1 MPNLAQSANA
11 FALDRFLFLTSG
23 QNACIMDTYQ
33 IKRGF
38 FMTYFSIAEISEMSQ
53 QSQKT
58 IRRHIA
64 AGKLR
69 ADKIGGSYRISKD
82 NYDKWLQ
89 SDLDP
94 EKDNIFNETI
104 INASSQDEINWIDVS
119 DRWVYDGWANLNY
132 RNKYNFID
140 LFSGAGGLSC
150 GLTMAGFTPVG
161 SVEIMPEAVSTYK
174 HNFVENK
181 GFNENV
187 ETRDIREAS
196 VKQALY
202 DSVSD
207 KHIHLIVGGFP
218 CQGFSLAGHRVVT
231 DPRNSLYLEML
242 EIVKK
247 IQPDYVVMENVEGLR
262 SMLEGKVEAKI
273 ISDYKDAG
281 YDINVTV
288 LNSADYGVPQIRKR
302 VIFIGNRHGVKNF
315 HPKPI
320 FSPENYVTLGEG
332 IKRFLS
338 IPENKQVNHIF
349 TRHSDSMIEQM
360 RALPEGQSLY
370 GNYSDAWKKSPWDKP
385 SCTVKENHGGV
396 NIHPK
401 LPRVLTPRE
410 LAALQSFPD
419 DFIFQGSKKWQL
431 VQIGN
436 AVPCLLGKAIGVA
449 VMKGLD
455 QLKKD

>member
-1 MPNLAQSANA
+1 MYNGHIA
-11 FALDRFLFLTSG
+11 FWED
-23 QNACIMDTYQ
+23 I
-33 IKRGF
+33 
-38 FMTYFSIAEISEMSQ
+38 FMEFYSIAEVSEMSG

-64 AGKLR
+64 SGKLK
-69 ADKIGGSYRISKD
+69 ADKVGNCYRITKE
-82 NYDKWLQ
+82 NYNKWLI

-94 EKDNIFNETI
+94 EKDNIFNEAI
-104 INASSQDEINWIDVS
+104 VESPGYDKVNWIDITDS
-119 DRWVYDGWANLNY
+119 WIYDGWANVNY
-132 RNKYNFID
+132 RNGLNFID

-161 SVEIMPEAVSTYK
+161 SVEIMPEAVATYK
-174 HNFVENK
+174 YNFVEQK
-181 GFNENV
+181 GFSENV
-187 ETRDIREAS
+187 QTRDIRESA
-196 VKQALY
+196 VKQELY
-202 DSVSD
+202 NSVAD

-218 CQGFSLAGHRVVT
+218 CQGFSMAGHRVVT

-242 EIVKK
+242 EIVKH
-247 IQPDYVVMENVEGLR
+247 IQPDFVVMENVEGLR
-262 SMLEGKVEAKI
+262 SMLDGKVEAKI
-273 ISDYKDAG
+273 ISDYKEAG

-288 LNSADYGVPQIRKR
+288 LNSADYGAPQIRKR
-302 VIFIGNRHGVKNF
+302 VIFIGNRHGLKNY

-320 FSPENYVTLGEG
+320 FSPDNYVTLGEG
-332 IKRFLS
+332 IKRFMS
-338 IPENKQVNHIF
+338 IPENKQINHIF
-349 TRHSDSMIEQM
+349 TRHSEQMIEQIK
-360 RALPEGQSLY
+360 AVPEGQSLY

-396 NIHPK
+396 NLHPK

-436 AVPCLLGKAIGVA
+436 AVPCLLGKAIGIAVA
-449 VMKGLD
+449 KSLS
-455 QLKKD
+455 QKDEK

>member
-1 MPNLAQSANA
+1 MFEVCCITNIINLDNWTKNMYNGHIVVQEAN
-11 FALDRFLFLTSG
+11 
-23 QNACIMDTYQ
+23 
-33 IKRGF
+33 
-38 FMTYFSIAEISEMSQ
+38 FMEFYSIVDVAEMSG

-64 AGKLR
+64 AGKLK
-69 ADKIGGSYRISKD
+69 ADKVGNCYRITKE
-82 NYDKWLQ
+82 NYDRWLV

-94 EKDNIFNETI
+94 EKENIFNE
-104 INASSQDEINWIDVS
+104 AVVESQSEDSVNWVDITDK
-119 DRWVYDGWANLNY
+119 WVYDGWSNVNY
-132 RNKYNFID
+132 RNGLNFID

-161 SVEIMPEAVSTYK
+161 SVEIMPEAVATYK
-174 HNFVENK
+174 YNFVEQK

-187 ETRDIREAS
+187 QTRDIREEA
-196 VKQALY
+196 VKKELY

-218 CQGFSLAGHRVVT
+218 CQGFSMAGHRVVT

-242 EIVKK
+242 EIVKHIK
-247 IQPDYVVMENVEGLR
+247 PDFVVMENVEGLR
-262 SMLEGKVEAKI
+262 SMLGGKVEAKI
-273 ISDYKDAG
+273 ISDYKEAG

-288 LNSADYGVPQIRKR
+288 LNSADYGVPQIRRR
-302 VIFIGNRHGVKNF
+302 VIFIGNRHGLTNY

-320 FSPENYVTLGEG
+320 YSLDNYVTLGEG
-332 IKRFLS
+332 IKRFMS
-338 IPENKQVNHIF
+338 IPENKQINHIF
-349 TRHSDSMIEQM
+349 TRHSDKMIEQIK
-360 RALPEGQSLY
+360 ALPEGQSLY

-419 DFIFQGSKKWQL
+419 DFIFKGSKKWQL

-436 AVPCLLGKAIGVA
+436 AVPALLGKAIGIA
-449 VMKGLD
+449 IMKAME
-455 QLKKD
+455 KCEEE

>member
-1 MPNLAQSANA
+1 
-11 FALDRFLFLTSG
+11 
-23 QNACIMDTYQ
+23 MDTICFWGVYMS
-33 IKRGF
+33 F
-38 FMTYFSIAEISEMSQ
+38 YSIVDAAKMSG

-64 AGKLR
+64 AGKLK
-69 ADKIGGSYRISKD
+69 ADKIGNCYRITKE
-82 NYDKWLQ
+82 NYNKWLI

-104 INASSQDEINWIDVS
+104 VETSGFDKVNWIDIADS
-119 DRWVYDGWANLNY
+119 WIYDGWANVNY
-132 RNKYNFID
+132 RNGLNFID

-150 GLTMAGFTPVG
+150 GLAMAGFTPVG
-161 SVEIMPEAVSTYK
+161 SVEIMPEAVATYK
-174 HNFVENK
+174 YNFIEQK

-187 ETRDIREAS
+187 QTRDIRESA
-196 VKQALY
+196 VKQELY
-202 DSVSD
+202 DSVAD

-218 CQGFSLAGHRVVT
+218 CQGFSMAGHRVVT

-242 EIVKK
+242 EIVKH
-247 IQPDYVVMENVEGLR
+247 IQPDFVVMENVEGLR
-262 SMLEGKVEAKI
+262 SMLDGKVEAKI
-273 ISDYKDAG
+273 ISDYKEVG
-281 YDINVTV
+281 YNINVTV

-302 VIFIGNRHGVKNF
+302 VIFIGNRHGIKNY

-332 IKRFLS
+332 IKRFMS
-338 IPENKQVNHIF
+338 IPENKQINHIF
-349 TRHSDSMIEQM
+349 TRHSEQMIEQIK
-360 RALPEGQSLY
+360 AVPEGQSLY

-410 LAALQSFPD
+410 LASLQSFPD

-436 AVPCLLGKAIGVA
+436 AVPCLLGKAIGIA
-449 VMKGLD
+449 IMKMQNERENND
-455 QLKKD
+455 E